1 MALMT
6 FHQLLIVAQKIIKPC
21 SKFTKVCI
29 WDILSIPNP
38 YLMFI
43 ATKSASSKMM
53 NKIEAKDISFKRRR
67 KKIMH
72 STFYFHSSF
81 LLLVVTINQSFNRGG
96 KKIVQLTFSLYFYFP
111 SPSNSN

>member
-29 WDILSIPNP
+29 WGILPIPNP
-38 YLMFI
+38 YLRLI

-81 LLLVVTINQSFNRGG
+81 LLLVIAINQSFNRRG
-96 KKIVQLTFSLYFYFP
+96 KKFLQLTFFFVFVFSFSF
-111 SPSNSN
+111 